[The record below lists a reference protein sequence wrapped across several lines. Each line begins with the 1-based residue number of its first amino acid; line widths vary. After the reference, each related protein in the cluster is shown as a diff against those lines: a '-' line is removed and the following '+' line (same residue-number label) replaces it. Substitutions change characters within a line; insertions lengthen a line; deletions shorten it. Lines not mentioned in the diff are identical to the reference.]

1 MATDTTSLN
10 VRLQAFL
17 KSEGL
22 YKGTLDGKFGQT
34 TYDAIDALMTKNK
47 IEDKGWPRARRIIAA
62 EQIFYKSLKIDS
74 GKIDGK
80 DGPQTKYAREVY
92 AAQNV
97 TVWRDKAEEIAA
109 IEPPTPMVVVKTP
122 ILAEIKKVNWP
133 TQSGVTAFYGKV
145 GTNQADCIL
154 PYPMV
159 LAWDPKTK
167 VHKFSCHKL
176 VKGPLERIW
185 QKTFDYY
192 GYEQIKALRLDYWGG
207 CLNVRKMRG
216 GSSWSMHS
224 WGIAVDMDPDRNALK
239 TTWKNANFS
248 KPEYKKYWEFVYS
261 EGAIGL
267 GIERN
272 YDAMHFQFARL
283 G

>member
-1 MATDTTSLN
+1 MAIDASNIN
-10 VRLQAFL
+10 VQIQNFL
-17 KSEGL
+17 KKEGH
-22 YKGTLDGKFGQT
+22 YKEGKLDGKFGPQT
-34 TYDAIDALMTKNK
+34 YEAIDDILSEYK
-47 IEDKGWPRARRIIAA
+47 IPDKGWKRQRRVTAV
-62 EQIFYKSLKIDS
+62 EQLFYKSRKINA
-74 GKIDGK
+74 GAIDGLE
-80 DGPQTKYAREVY
+80 GPQTKYAREVY

-97 TVWRDKAEEIAA
+97 TVWRDKAEEVLAVQPQ
-109 IEPPTPMVVVKTP
+109 PPVVVVKTSAP
-122 ILAEIKKVNWP
+122 EKVIKWP
-133 TQSGVTAFYGKV
+133 PQSQCTSFFGKV
-145 GTNQADCIL
+145 GTNQDSCIL

-159 LAWDPKTK
+159 LAWDTKTK
-167 VHKFSCHKL
+167 VNKFSCHKL
-176 VKGPLERIW
+176 VKAPLERIW
-185 QKTFDYY
+185 NRTLQHY

-239 TTWKNANFS
+239 TSWKNANFS
-248 KPEYKKYWEFVYS
+248 KPEYKKYWEFVYD